1 MHNIKSKIF
10 KNNNKI
16 ALDITFKRQR
26 YNLLHLLLYD
36 TYISSHINIVNNIFN
51 IKNKN
56 GSGEIYRSG
65 TKIIPDWLRVS
76 MAHSELRTGMESPPP
91 GIWTPHTDRRD
102 GGRCPSQS

>member
-1 MHNIKSKIF
+1 MILHSKDRD
-10 KNNNKI
+10 KI
-16 ALDITFKRQR
+16 YYIYCFM
-26 YNLLHLLLYD
+26 
-36 TYISSHINIVNNIFN
+36 TYISSYTNIVNDIFN

-56 GSGEIYRSG
+56 GSGDIYPSG

-76 MAHSELRTGMESPPP
+76 MARLELRTGMESPPP

>member
-1 MHNIKSKIF
+1 MILHSKD
-10 KNNNKI
+10 KDKI
-16 ALDITFKRQR
+16 YYIYCFM
-26 YNLLHLLLYD
+26 

-51 IKNKN
+51 TKNKN
-56 GSGEIYRSG
+56 GSGDIYPSG

-91 GIWTPHTDRRD
+91 GIWTPHTGRRD